1 VIKRVGLLVGCTV
14 VAWFLTAIPAH
25 LLGSETAL
33 AYAAV
38 ALALCLGPTAL
49 TLLWADWAY
58 RQSPEQ
64 QLTMVLGGTG
74 VRMGLVLGVA
84 LLLYMMLPYFQQQSF
99 WIWLLV
105 FYLLTL
111 ALEMVLVVKGKTAAE
126 RPQEQISA
134 SSDS

>member
-1 VIKRVGLLVGCTV
+1 VIKRVGLLVGCTLA
-14 VAWFLTAIPAH
+14 AWFVTAVPAH
-25 LLGSETAL
+25 LLEIDAAL
-33 AYAAV
+33 TYSAVAV
-38 ALALCLGPTAL
+38 ALCLVPTAL

-58 RQSPEQ
+58 RQSPEL

-74 VRMGLVLGVA
+74 IRMGLVLGVA
-84 LLLYMMLPYFQQQSF
+84 LLLYTMLPYFQQQSF

-126 RPQEQISA
+126 RSQEPVSA
-134 SSDS
+134 VSDS